1 MVVLVIVAGI
11 VGTVVL
17 RRRRQKNSGLTNRK
31 LIAGLPELIDQLI
44 VLLRAGYTPVN
55 SCIQITTWLE
65 PPMREVV
72 AQVNLLVQ
80 RGVRFSIA
88 VAQLRQ
94 SIGPPAYELVDAL
107 LQLEQDGLSATGTLD
122 RLSTQAHA
130 QRRRRAEA
138 AARELPI
145 KLIFPMVCCVLPS
158 FILLTVVPMLVGTLG
173 NLRTHIG

>member
-1 MVVLVIVAGI
+1 MIVLVVIAGI
-11 VGTVVL
+11 VGAVL
-17 RRRRQKNSGLTNRK
+17 VRRRRKNIGSTSRK
-31 LIAGLPELIDQLI
+31 LIAELPELIDQLI

-55 SCIQITTWLE
+55 SFLQIATWLE
-65 PPMREVV
+65 PPMRDAV
-72 AQVNLLVQ
+72 AEVNLLVQ
-80 RGVRFSIA
+80 RGVRFVSA

-94 SIGPPAYELVDAL
+94 TIGPPSYEMVDAL
-107 LQLEQDGLSATGTLD
+107 IQIDQDGLSATATLD

-145 KLIFPMVCCVLPS
+145 KLMFPMVCCVLPS

-173 NLRTHIG
+173 NLQAHIG

>member
-1 MVVLVIVAGI
+1 MIVLVVVAGI
-11 VGTVVL
+11 IGAVL
-17 RRRRQKNSGLTNRK
+17 VHRRRKNVDSTNRK
-31 LIAGLPELIDQLI
+31 LLADLPELIDQLI

-55 SCIQITTWLE
+55 SCIQISTWLE

-72 AQVNLLVQ
+72 DEVNLLVQ

-88 VAQLRQ
+88 IAQLRTT
-94 SIGPPAYELVDAL
+94 IGPPAYDVVDAL
-107 LQLEQDGLSATGTLD
+107 IQLDQDGLSATATLD

-130 QRRRRAEA
+130 QRRWRADA

-145 KLIFPMVCCVLPS
+145 KLILPMVCCVLPS

-173 NLRTHIG
+173 NLRSHIG

>member
-1 MVVLVIVAGI
+1 MLVLVVIAGI
-11 VGTVVL
+11 FGAVL
-17 RRRRQKNSGLTNRK
+17 VRRRRKNDGSTSRK
-31 LIAGLPELIDQLI
+31 LIAELPELIDQLI

-55 SCIQITTWLE
+55 SCLQIATWLE
-65 PPMREVV
+65 PPMRDVV
-72 AQVNLLVQ
+72 AEVNLLVQ
-80 RGVRFSIA
+80 RGVRFSSA

-94 SIGPPAYELVDAL
+94 TIGPPAYEMVDAL
-107 LQLEQDGLSATGTLD
+107 IHLDQVGLSATATLD

-145 KLIFPMVCCVLPS
+145 KLMFPMVCCVLPS

-173 NLRTHIG
+173 NLQAHIG

>member
-1 MVVLVIVAGI
+1 MIFLVVVAGLIGAVLVH
-11 VGTVVL
+11 
-17 RRRRQKNSGLTNRK
+17 RRRKSVDSTNRR
-31 LIAGLPELIDQLI
+31 LHAELPELIDQLI

-55 SCIQITTWLE
+55 SCIQIATWLE

-72 AQVNLLVQ
+72 EEVNLLVQ
-80 RGVRFSIA
+80 RGVRFSNA
-88 VAQLRQ
+88 VAQLRKT
-94 SIGPPAYELVDAL
+94 IGPPAYDVVDAL
-107 LQLEQDGLSATGTLD
+107 IQLDQDGLSATATLD

-145 KLIFPMVCCVLPS
+145 KLILPMVCCVLPS

-173 NLRTHIG
+173 KLRSHIG